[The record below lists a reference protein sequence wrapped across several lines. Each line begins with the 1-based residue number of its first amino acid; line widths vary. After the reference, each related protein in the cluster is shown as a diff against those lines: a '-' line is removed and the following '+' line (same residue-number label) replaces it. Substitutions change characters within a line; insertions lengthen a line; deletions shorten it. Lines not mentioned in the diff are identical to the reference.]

1 MDNGLPMMFGNIV
14 AAKDKSDVIHF
25 VGGSPSTPT
34 SIYKW
39 SLTAREPATQLACST
54 TLSFP
59 EDVISTLCP
68 FEFPTTFGTAYG
80 YYYLPC
86 NNEFESTTESA
97 PPLLVLELRLVQGSN
112 IGLVRNLSY

>member
-1 MDNGLPMMFGNIV
+1 MFGNIV
-14 AAKDKSDVIHF
+14 AAKDKSDGIHF
-25 VGGSPSTPT
+25 MGGSPSTST
-34 SIYKW
+34 GIYKW
-39 SLTAREPATQLACST
+39 SLTSRESATQLACST